1 HGASFFDELV
11 EGTGLLRTEIEEAL
25 AELVAL
31 GLVNSDSFGGL
42 RALLVPSGERRPL
55 ASGRRRR
62 RTAKFGMEEAGRWAL
77 ARRPPP
83 AAGEIR
89 ADASGLRTRRARGA
103 HLVAPLRRGVLAAHR
118 TRGCLAAALAR
129 SAARLS
135 PAREPRGDPWR
146 AFRRRFLGRAICP
159 SGCGG

>member
-1 HGASFFDELV
+1 RGLARAA
-11 EGTGLLRTEIEEAL
+11 GTIGRAQ
-25 AELVAL
+25 AAC
-31 GLVNSDSFGGL
+31 L
-42 RALLVPSGERRPL
+42 RASPPAHREIRHGGGGSMG
-55 ASGRRRR
+55 
-62 RTAKFGMEEAGRWAL
+62 
-77 ARRPPP
+77 ARSPP

-146 AFRRRFLGRAICP
+146 AFRRRVLGRAICP
-159 SGCGG
+159 SGCGGPVTRDPAPTR